1 MKKFFNQQ
9 NIQKKFLHTEAAF
22 TLMEVM
28 VAISIFAIII
38 TIGIGSL
45 LTIFS
50 TLQKTRSDR
59 QTLDSV
65 SYMMDTITRQVRT
78 AQTVELLD
86 GSSFGLK
93 IKNQDGDSI
102 EFRTESVHSDSG
114 DRESYYKLV
123 MIKKGELYDL
133 TPAEFQ
139 IESPYIFKYVSVENS
154 QQGILRINIS
164 GTTKSGRN
172 AADSPIFLQTA
183 VSKRVFDYT
192 ASTPPSNDSGN
203 SEGTGE

>member
-78 AQTVELLD
+78 AQDVSVDEEGQVLSIT
-86 GSSFGLK
+86 
-93 IKNQDGDSI
+93 NQDGALVQ
-102 EFRTESVHSDSG
+102 FKTEPVRPDSG
-114 DRESYYKLV
+114 DQESYNKLV
-123 MIKKGELYDL
+123 MIKIKEGESYDL

-139 IESPYIFKYVSVENS
+139 IELPYIFEYVSAVNS
-154 QQGILRINIS
+154 QQGILKINIS

-172 AADSPIFLQTA
+172 AANSPIFLQTA
-183 VSKRVFDYT
+183 VSKRFFDY
-192 ASTPPSNDSGN
+192 APPSNESGN
-203 SEGTGE
+203 SEGIGE

>member
-78 AQTVELLD
+78 AQEVSVEGKQIL
-86 GSSFGLK
+86 S
-93 IKNQDGDSI
+93 IKNQDDDSI
-102 EFRTESVHSDSG
+102 EFRTESVSLDSG
-114 DRESYYKLV
+114 DREFYYKLV
-123 MIKKGELYDL
+123 MIKDGEPYDL

-139 IESPYIFKYVSVENS
+139 IESPFIFEYDSMVNS
-154 QQGILRINIS
+154 QQGILKINIS

-183 VSKRVFDYT
+183 VSKRIFDYDS
-192 ASTPPSNDSGN
+192 STPPSNDSGN

>member
-78 AQTVELLD
+78 AQTVFVEE
-86 GSSFGLK
+86 GGQVLK
-93 IKNQDGDSI
+93 IKNQDGDVI
-102 EFRTESVHSDSG
+102 EFKTESVSG
-114 DRESYYKLV
+114 DQSYYKLV
-123 MIKKGELYDL
+123 MIKGGEQYDL

-139 IESPYIFKYVSVENS
+139 IEPPYIFEYVSAVNS
-154 QQGILRINIS
+154 QQGILKINIS
-164 GTTKSGRN
+164 GITKSGRTGV
-172 AADSPIFLQTA
+172 DSPISLQTT
-183 VSKRVFDYT
+183 VSKRIFDYESST
-192 ASTPPSNDSGN
+192 ASDNESG
-203 SEGTGE
+203 SDGTGG

>member
-65 SYMMDTITRQVRT
+65 SYMMDTITRRVRT
-78 AQTVELLD
+78 ARTVSVSDNELQITD
-86 GSSFGLK
+86 QDK
-93 IKNQDGDSI
+93 IDI
-102 EFRTESVHSDSG
+102 AFRTEVVYSERSD
-114 DRESYYKLV
+114 EEPYLKLV
-123 MIKKGELYDL
+123 MKSDDMGTFDL
-133 TPAEFQ
+133 TPSDFK
-139 IESPYIFKYVSVENS
+139 IETLDFDYDSTPNM
-154 QQGILRINIS
+154 QQGILRINIY
-164 GTTKSGRN
+164 GTTHSGRN

-183 VSKRVFDYT
+183 VSKRFFDY
-192 ASTPPSNDSGN
+192 APPSNESGN
-203 SEGTGE
+203 SEGVGE